1 MKKWKLKRTEK
12 LIKNQNQESFWIEI
26 PSLNYESKDETLD
39 KRCQH
44 YFQVQARPTKLS
56 WSELI
61 YYLMRCPKST
71 YQACASI
78 RIKWSATKIFG
89 NFLLDS
95 MPPQTMR
102 SCLKLTVI
110 LVLVISKH
118 VSSWCS
124 DRALFALKPIFWV
137 MCFQVQFKIVRIG
150 GLVSTLVTE
159 VNTFFMLCFNMAI
172 SPPLCDPP
180 EIALVARI
188 SLLVMNFFSVS
199 P

>member
-44 YFQVQARPTKLS
+44 FQVQARPTKLS

-110 LVLVISKH
+110 LVISQRITRCWGPWRSPPDLK
-118 VSSWCS
+118 SQ
-124 DRALFALKPIFWV
+124 DRHHPPIIYQKWSFGVNITRTRTIIRRWFVYLFFSYALKH
-137 MCFQVQFKIVRIG
+137 
-150 GLVSTLVTE
+150 
-159 VNTFFMLCFNMAI
+159 I
-172 SPPLCDPP
+172 SPSFLT
-180 EIALVARI
+180 
-188 SLLVMNFFSVS
+188 FSQWRTDIIR
-199 P
+199 